1 MKKLFLISFLCLY
14 AGLSFAEDVKE
25 VVMTIDNKP
34 IYKDEFEYYYKKNN
48 AGSNYE
54 KISISDYAEL
64 FVNFKLK
71 VAEAYNLKMDTAKSF
86 HDELLGY
93 RDYLI
98 KPYLTDNEKK
108 EQFVKEEYSHLLE
121 DVNVSHILFTLESDA
136 SPKDT
141 LEAYKKAVAAKKRIL
156 NGEKFEKVA
165 KEVSEDPSARENSG
179 KLGYITGMMVVYPFE
194 KAAYAT
200 PVGEI
205 TGPIRTRF
213 GYHIIKVNEKR
224 KSPGEVLVAHIM
236 KRVPTDATDSTK
248 KEIKKGVFDM
258 YKELVNGAN
267 FEEMAKA
274 NSDDHGTAQKGGELP
289 WVGTGKTNP
298 EFEEAAFA
306 LKKKGDISAPLATS
320 YGWHIIKLLDKR
332 DIPKIE
338 EMTPQIESVIK
349 SDERSYII
357 ATSFVN
363 KLKKEYNFKEF
374 RENQKAIIALLEK
387 NKATDSTFLAKGS
400 ELKLPICSFADKTVL
415 QSDLVNYITKNSEST
430 NKNTANFVAQKA
442 ERLCNNAIF
451 DYENSNLENKYKDFG
466 LLMKEYKDGILLF
479 NISNQK
485 IWEKA
490 SNDTEGLKK
499 YFEKNKL
506 NYKWDSPRF
515 KGKIIYCSSK
525 KIEKAAKKII
535 KSYPADSV
543 NYYLKKNLNVDGQTN
558 IKIETGLYAK
568 GSNKV
573 VDHLVFKA
581 GKLPE
586 NKNFPNVFTSGEI
599 QKEYPKSYLDI
610 KGIVTSDYQNYLDQE
625 WVKLLRAKFPVTI
638 NKEVLET
645 IK

>member
-98 KPYLTDNEKK
+98 KPYLTDNAKK

-306 LKKKGDISAPLATS
+306 LKKKGDISAPYAYTDATL
-320 YGWHIIKLLDKR
+320 G
-332 DIPKIE
+332 E
-338 EMTPQIESVIK
+338 
-349 SDERSYII
+349 
-357 ATSFVN
+357 
-363 KLKKEYNFKEF
+363 
-374 RENQKAIIALLEK
+374 
-387 NKATDSTFLAKGS
+387 
-400 ELKLPICSFADKTVL
+400 C
-415 QSDLVNYITKNSEST
+415 
-430 NKNTANFVAQKA
+430 
-442 ERLCNNAIF
+442 
-451 DYENSNLENKYKDFG
+451 YKDV
-466 LLMKEYKDGILLF
+466 
-479 NISNQK
+479 
-485 IWEKA
+485 
-490 SNDTEGLKK
+490 
-499 YFEKNKL
+499 
-506 NYKWDSPRF
+506 
-515 KGKIIYCSSK
+515 
-525 KIEKAAKKII
+525 
-535 KSYPADSV
+535 SV
-543 NYYLKKNLNVDGQTN
+543 EV
-558 IKIETGLYAK
+558 E
-568 GSNKV
+568 
-573 VDHLVFKA
+573 
-581 GKLPE
+581 
-586 NKNFPNVFTSGEI
+586 EI
-599 QKEYPKSYLDI
+599 
-610 KGIVTSDYQNYLDQE
+610 
-625 WVKLLRAKFPVTI
+625 
-638 NKEVLET
+638 
-645 IK
+645 